1 VKPLCEWV
9 RFRWGDSRAPWLSR
23 LADIAA
29 LQHTSNDVYAYA
41 ELRIKMP
48 TIHGLRVR
56 SGRVGAVIATALFC
70 GAHCRDF
77 RRATGPRGT

>member
-1 VKPLCEWV
+1 MV
-9 RFRWGDSRAPWLSR
+9 SR

-48 TIHGLRVR
+48 IIHGLRAR
-56 SGRVGAVIATALFC
+56 SGRAGAVIATALFC
-70 GAHCRDF
+70 AAHCRDF
-77 RRATGPRGT
+77 RRAADPTEA